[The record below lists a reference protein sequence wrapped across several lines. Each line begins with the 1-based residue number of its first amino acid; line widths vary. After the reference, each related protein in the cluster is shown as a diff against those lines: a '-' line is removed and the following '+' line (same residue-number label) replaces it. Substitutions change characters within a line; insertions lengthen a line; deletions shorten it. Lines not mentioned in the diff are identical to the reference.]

1 MAGCAYMPN
10 ERPRSDGTGR
20 PETDRIT
27 LSPALLAVVAVVGA
41 VFADALLRCL
51 NRTSRLARETGELT
65 VLARIDSL
73 TGLNNRRHMEEHL
86 AAAVSA
92 ARRHR
97 HSLAVL
103 FIDIDSFKRIN
114 DERGYEAGDD
124 VLRTV
129 GDRVRLALRTED
141 LVGRWGGE
149 EFVAVLPATDLAGAV
164 IVGERVRD
172 AIASHAV
179 GVGDPDNV
187 TVSIGCASGW
197 GEPPDL
203 IRQATRALRQAK
215 HAGKNRVVAADPP
228 TEWTQP
234 C

>member
-1 MAGCAYMPN
+1 MPN
-10 ERPRSDGTGR
+10 ERSRSHGTGR

-27 LSPALLAVVAVVGA
+27 LSPALLAVVAVATA

-51 NRTSRLARETGELT
+51 NRTARLARETGELT
-65 VLARIDSL
+65 LLARTDPL
-73 TGLNNRRHMEEHL
+73 TGLHNRRHMEEHL

-92 ARRHR
+92 ARRH
-97 HSLAVL
+97 HHPLAVL

-114 DERGYEAGDD
+114 DESGYEVGDD

-149 EFVAVLPATDLAGAV
+149 EFVAVLPATDLTGAV
-164 IVGERVRD
+164 VVGERVR
-172 AIASHAV
+172 ASIASHAV
-179 GVGDPDNV
+179 GIGDLGMHV
-187 TVSIGCASGW
+187 TVSVGCASGR
-197 GEPPDL
+197 GEPAEL

-234 C
+234 S